1 MAVRFSNSSWVSFG
15 KLCFL
20 QKCPRKH
27 FLICLH
33 QVYNIF
39 LMFIFPFLKQ
49 LLQNWILN
57 LNLCIYFVL
66 GILSLSLSFF
76 FFTVYIVYPMFSF
89 QFGILLSFFHYFS
102 LHRVTSSNLLSV
114 WLLQATVLPWLCSYL
129 GYY

>member
-1 MAVRFSNSSWVSFG
+1 MALRFSNSSWVSFG

-33 QVYNIF
+33 QVVYNIF
-39 LMFIFPFLKQ
+39 LRFIFPFLKT
-49 LLQNWILN
+49 ITPELN
-57 LNLCIYFVL
+57 FKFESVYLFCSRD
-66 GILSLSLSFF
+66 SLSLSF

-89 QFGILLSFFHYFS
+89 QFGILCFFHYFS
-102 LHRVTSSNLLSV
+102 LHRATYSNLLSV
-114 WLLQATVLPWLCSYL
+114 WLLQTTVLPWLCSYL